1 MKLAEALINRADLH
15 KRIAQVKGRLLENV
29 RIQEGDVP
37 AFQPETLLGE
47 LDDLFASYQRMIRQI
62 NATNIQTEFEEGV
75 TLTDALA
82 ERDVLAMR
90 RNIYQ
95 EAMKAAMY
103 RQDRFM
109 RTELRY
115 QSTIDLVDYQQR
127 YDDLA
132 RRYRQLDTRIQEL
145 NWSTELIE

>member
-1 MKLAEALINRADLH
+1 MKLAEALIMRADLH
-15 KRIAQVKGRLLENV
+15 KRIAQVKRRLVENV
-29 RIQEGDVP
+29 RVQEGDDP
-37 AFQPETLLGE
+37 PFQPEALLAE
-47 LDDLFASYQRMIRQI
+47 LDGMYNTYERLIRQI
-62 NATNIQTEFEEGV
+62 NATNIQTVFDGDV

-90 RNIYQ
+90 RNTYQ
-95 EAMKAAMY
+95 EAMKAAVV

-115 QSTIDLVDYQQR
+115 QTTIDLVEYQQR
-127 YDDLA
+127 YDELA

-145 NWSTELIE
+145 NWGTELIE